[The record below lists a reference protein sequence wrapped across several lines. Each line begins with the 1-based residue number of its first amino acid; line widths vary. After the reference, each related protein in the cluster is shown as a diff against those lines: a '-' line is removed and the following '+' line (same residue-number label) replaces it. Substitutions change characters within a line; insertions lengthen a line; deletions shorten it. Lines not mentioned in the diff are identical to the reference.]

1 MATPPEDRTYYF
13 YVLYCKDQTLYAGY
27 TIDLTARLKTH
38 NEGKGAKYTRLAKR
52 RPAHMIYA
60 EQWSTQSQA
69 MAAEYRF
76 KQLSRPQKEAYLQD
90 QGVECLV
97 GQALVLCDC
106 RD

>member
-38 NEGKGAKYTRLAKR
+38 NAGKGAKYTRLAKR
-52 RPAHMIYA
+52 RPAQMIYA

-69 MAAEYRF
+69 MADPACNPN
-76 KQLSRPQKEAYLQD
+76 PQ
-90 QGVECLV
+90 GSGC
-97 GQALVLCDC
+97 GPG
-106 RD
+106 